1 METPIPILS
10 FWHIYLICGS
20 LAEKAYSLAREFS
33 RDQNIKQKSD
43 FVKIYIYL
51 IFPIKYTV
59 RNVCLTVDFL
69 SWNSF
74 RGEVKESHGERR
86 SVFARSNA
94 AFFLEYF
101 RGFD

>member
-1 METPIPILS
+1 METPIPILY

-43 FVKIYIYL
+43 FVKRKYTYL

-74 RGEVKESHGERR
+74 RGEIKESHMKKEGRYSR
-86 SVFARSNA
+86 NRMQLFS
-94 AFFLEYF
+94 
-101 RGFD
+101 